1 MVIKNIDELTSHGF
15 KEGRKLALEICEYAI
30 RSVNALDL
38 TKKFLNLKDHILEI
52 KGLHWDL
59 AKLNNIYVI
68 GGGKATYAIGK
79 AVEEILREHLTGGI
93 ITVKKGEK
101 RRLKKIKV
109 VEAGHPLPDEDGYKA
124 TKEIVDIAQKAGQED
139 LIICAITGG
148 ASALM
153 PQPED
158 GISMNDL
165 KTITKLLLDSGAP
178 IEDINTVRNH
188 LSKIKGGRLAKMA
201 QPATIVSLILI
212 DEIAGEPWG
221 PTVGDKTTFDE
232 AIKSLKKH
240 KLWEAVPES
249 IKTHLIKGKEN
260 PSMETPSPEELRQ
273 LKAYNSAIGNNIL
286 MCEAAQKKAEALGLN
301 SVILTCELE
310 GESREAGIS
319 LAGIAKEIRK
329 RNRPLK
335 PPCAVIAGG
344 ETTVKIQANERGLG
358 GPNQEFALAASLKIS
373 GQENITICALG
384 TDGTDGPT
392 EIAGAIVDGR
402 TRQRAEEAG
411 INIFESL
418 SQHDSSQVAIKLKDA
433 VYTYPTDT
441 NVMDLYLMIIL

>member
-30 RSVNALDL
+30 RSVNAL

-93 ITVKKGEK
+93 ITVKKSEK

-124 TKEIVDIAQKAGQED
+124 TKEIVDIAQKAG
-139 LIICAITGG
+139 L
-148 ASALM
+148 
-153 PQPED
+153 
-158 GISMNDL
+158 NDL

-188 LSKIKGGRLAKMA
+188 ISKIKGGRLAKMA

-373 GQENITICALG
+373 GQENITICAIG